1 MGLAATATGGKGGLT
16 IDKAAIIMTI
26 FDFGENDRLQMR
38 KTDDSILGRRLI
50 CKDDRAEAG
59 ETQQRP

>member
-1 MGLAATATGGKGGLT
+1 MT

-50 CKDDRAEAG
+50 C
-59 ETQQRP
+59 